1 MFCIRLKKQLR
12 ERIGQARCA
21 NVNADVDA
29 TRRSPL
35 PPQPLSLS
43 LSLPLSMLE
52 INIGADVAVTATL
65 AKHVVSGLSHRRGL
79 ELEQIQVMRIYSTI
93 KDVAGS
99 QR

>member
-35 PPQPLSLS
+35 LPQPLSLS
-43 LSLPLSMLE
+43 LSLSMLE

>member
-35 PPQPLSLS
+35 LPQPLS

-65 AKHVVSGLSHRRGL
+65 AKHVVNGLSHQRGL